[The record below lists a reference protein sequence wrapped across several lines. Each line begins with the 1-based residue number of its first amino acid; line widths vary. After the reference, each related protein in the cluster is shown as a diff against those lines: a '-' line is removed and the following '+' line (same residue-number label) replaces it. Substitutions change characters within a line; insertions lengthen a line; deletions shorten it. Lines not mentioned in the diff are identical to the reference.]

1 MRSKKSLAM
10 RYYQLKYR
18 HAPTAKSG
26 GKSCE
31 NSGKRSGRETGW
43 KAGRCRHMQISELF
57 YLEICDQA
65 VIALLAATEVRKF
78 PRR

>member
-1 MRSKKSLAM
+1 M

-18 HAPTAKSG
+18 HPPSAKSG
-26 GKSCE
+26 GKSCG
-31 NSGKRSGRETGW
+31 NSGKWSGRENGLESGEVQ
-43 KAGRCRHMQISELF
+43 AMQISELF

-65 VIALLAATEVRKF
+65 VIDLLAATEVRKF